1 MTGQQIKVS
10 LSILCRHQDVY
21 YWVCAGAQ
29 VDQDVAQQKPEMV
42 RRVSNNLNNNNYYF
56 TGFLRDVVR

>member
-10 LSILCRHQDVY
+10 LSILCRHEDIDD
-21 YWVCAGAQ
+21 WVCAGAQ

>member
-10 LSILCRHQDVY
+10 LSILCGHEDVDD
-21 YWVCAGAQ
+21 WVCAGAQ
-29 VDQDVAQQKPEMV
+29 VDQDVAQQKPEVV
-42 RRVSNNLNNNNYYF
+42 RRVSNNLDNNNYYF